1 MHSHQHVEARGYR
14 DVVDPVPH
22 AMYQAVTDK
31 LTGEIRENLQL
42 RAEVIALTAEVARL
56 NGELAGMFAV
66 EPADA
71 KDFEKLFQ
79 DRDGRVMG
87 AAAQ

>member
-1 MHSHQHVEARGYR
+1 MT
-14 DVVDPVPH
+14 DPVPH

-56 NGELAGMFAV
+56 NGELANMFND
-66 EPADA
+66 PAINPNFNNLGNA
-71 KDFEKLFQ
+71 TQANPITRSSRL
-79 DRDGRVMG
+79 MG
-87 AAAQ
+87 AAA

>member
-1 MHSHQHVEARGYR
+1 MAMT
-14 DVVDPVPH
+14 DPVPH

-42 RAEVIALTAEVARL
+42 RAEVIALTVEVARL

-66 EPADA
+66 DPADGKA
-71 KDFEKLFQ
+71 FEKLFQ
-79 DRDGRVMG
+79 DMDGRVMD
-87 AAAQ
+87 APA